1 MTLGLYILVYLS
13 VALLFVLRENRLLH
27 RHLRPDSCLWKRKR
41 RWYVERY
48 GDSSFTGTDR

>member
-13 VALLFVLRENRLLH
+13 VALLYVLRENRLLH
-27 RHLRPDSCLWKRKR
+27 RNLRPDNCLWKRKR

-48 GDSSFTGTDR
+48 GGSI